1 MDPRDF
7 LQVAKSLL
15 KVDNTAN
22 CRTVFN
28 RSYYAAYNVAVCFI
42 EGLKEISVKISKGPS
57 GHGEVRRY
65 LGNCGESD
73 LEIAHQ
79 RLLNLS
85 NDRIKADYRL
95 NSKNVE
101 KMNNAKMAVLIAE
114 EIIKTCDSYSTMPG
128 RKKVADGIRVYL
140 GKISPH

>member
-22 CRTVFN
+22 CRTAFN

-85 NDRIKADYRL
+85 
-95 NSKNVE
+95 
-101 KMNNAKMAVLIAE
+101 
-114 EIIKTCDSYSTMPG
+114 
-128 RKKVADGIRVYL
+128 RVYASYYVINSL
-140 GKISPH
+140 YNRLIRIFKLVLCDKHGMFCHI